1 MLERIRKN
9 FNEGV
14 KSVKW
19 VATFLADRLK
29 AETSMAKL
37 LYTSSRLET
46 KVDELYRDIG
56 RRVLELK
63 EKDEKA
69 VLKDFII
76 LQAIDEIKK
85 LKEQIEDYKSKAHIL
100 GNPPE

>member
-1 MLERIRKN
+1 MIDKIRKN

-19 VATFLADRLK
+19 IATFLAERLK

-37 LYTSSRLET
+37 LYTSSRLEA
-46 KVDELYRDIG
+46 KVDELYRNIG

-63 EKDEKA
+63 EKGDKA
-69 VLKDFII
+69 VFKDFTI
-76 LQAIDEIKK
+76 LEAIEEIKRLNTEIEA
-85 LKEQIEDYKSKAHIL
+85 LKRKAQALSK
-100 GNPPE
+100 PPD